1 MASIKDVG
9 PTLPPR
15 KKIKTSD
22 LPLSS
27 ATRSA
32 IDDLTLR
39 FKKEGHYDGL
49 RKQVWDS
56 MSSGVSQM
64 EVISACTYAHNYQG
78 LRKAIHSGPK

>member
-1 MASIKDVG
+1 MATILREGASI
-9 PTLPPR
+9 LPPR

-27 ATRSA
+27 ATRGA

-56 MSSGVSQM
+56 MSSGVS
-64 EVISACTYAHNYQG
+64 
-78 LRKAIHSGPK
+78 SG